1 MTLRLCLICCVF
13 AAVCNK
19 AIAASACPK
28 VLTMAY
34 NSSWQPYIEVT
45 DEHIRGLDV
54 ERLQQLLASHAI
66 TLKFAYIPEKRALQQ
81 LQQGGVDVLFGASYT
96 EERAAYA
103 HFSKPYRQ
111 EHNAIV
117 VHQSIVTK
125 YPGVTVKSAFIDLA
139 QRKLIGTYNPAG
151 FYGDEFDT
159 LKQAAAVK
167 ARSVFVFEGER
178 RLELVASQ
186 RADFTIADRQAM
198 EYELAQRSKDK
209 GLMLLPFSLNAAPIH
224 FMFSK
229 ATVSAAC
236 VEELNQSL

>member
-1 MTLRLCLICCVF
+1 MTLRLCQICCVF
-13 AAVCNK
+13 VVLCHK

-45 DEHIRGLDV
+45 DEQIRGFDV
-54 ERLQQLLASHAI
+54 ERLQQLLRQHAI

-96 EERAAYA
+96 AERASYA

-111 EHNAIV
+111 EQNAIV
-117 VHQSIVTK
+117 VHQSILTK

-159 LKQAAAVK
+159 LKQAPAFK

-178 RLELVASQ
+178 RVELVASQ

-198 EYELAQRSKDK
+198 EYELAHRSKNK

-224 FMFSK
+224 YMFSK
-229 ATVSAAC
+229 ATVPAAC
-236 VEELNQSL
+236 IDELNQSL